1 MVSAHY
7 SIRSLS
13 KFKQKSKKNLLSENC
28 SIMKLSNRQLVVEW
42 RQEPDYSVTFFGF
55 FHMYDLGVSFTF
67 DFLKRNWE
75 SSVIFLRNGVLFFN
89 CKENKQTSAI
99 CFEIRIPKKKNKEL
113 LQKIPSKVY
122 GSNFIM
128 GKKPLWR
135 HFESSSERQFR
146 LPLYFSIKMRY
157 FSALHT

>member
-1 MVSAHY
+1 
-7 SIRSLS
+7 
-13 KFKQKSKKNLLSENC
+13 
-28 SIMKLSNRQLVVEW
+28 
-42 RQEPDYSVTFFGF
+42 
-55 FHMYDLGVSFTF
+55 MYDLGVSYTIHFRKEIT
-67 DFLKRNWE
+67 E
-75 SSVIFLRNGVLFFN
+75 SSVIFLRNGILILN
-89 CKENKQTSAI
+89 GKENNEAAAI

-113 LQKIPSKVY
+113 LQKIPSKIY

-146 LPLYFSIKMRY
+146 LPLYFSIKIRY